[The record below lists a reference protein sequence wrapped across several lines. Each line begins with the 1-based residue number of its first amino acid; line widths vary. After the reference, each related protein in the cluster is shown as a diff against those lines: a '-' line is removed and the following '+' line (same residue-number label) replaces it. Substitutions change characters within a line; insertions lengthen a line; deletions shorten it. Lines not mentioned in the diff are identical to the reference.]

1 MNTKEDN
8 IKKDNIKKMIEEVK
22 FLQDRPD
29 LLHYL
34 FQILEV
40 VIGLGS
46 CHFKKPCF
54 NEKDVD
60 KMSNIQRHDG
70 ISSVIPMDEDAIMR
84 ATCCSHLHGCA
95 KCRSVCCLKKLS
107 ALQEGQNA
115 LLDERLCEEVC
126 RCVQDG
132 AGIFNLSLFS
142 ALLRTSP
149 DFGEDSLILF
159 TLTNSIKEDTWKAAA
174 EIANI
179 FFAAARK
186 LKLDFLFFEHRASA
200 ERREKRYAELDKM
213 ELELCHTVYA
223 TEIAQIQKEKE
234 VASVIEAVIEATLLE
249 AEKNKMP
256 KCHICK
262 SDPMKYP
269 PKFSPKTCKHKICCE
284 ECVHMVGLN
293 EKLEYR
299 CPLCQMSFTDDD
311 VWWCFG
317 DRVVSDTD

>member
-1 MNTKEDN
+1 MNTKE
-8 IKKDNIKKMIEEVK
+8 DNIKKMIEEVK

-29 LLHYL
+29 LLHFL

-54 NEKDVD
+54 NEELINE
-60 KMSNIQRHDG
+60 MSSMLRENG
-70 ISSVIPMDEDAIMR
+70 ISSAIPMKDDDIMR

-149 DFGEDSLILF
+149 DFREDSLILF

-179 FFAAARK
+179 FFDAARK
-186 LKLDFLFFEHRASA
+186 LKLDFLFFEPRASA
-200 ERREKRYAELDKM
+200 ERREKRYEELDKM
-213 ELELCHTVYA
+213 ELELCQTVYA

-234 VASVIEAVIEATLLE
+234 VAPVIDAVIE
-249 AEKNKMP
+249 
-256 KCHICK
+256 
-262 SDPMKYP
+262 
-269 PKFSPKTCKHKICCE
+269 
-284 ECVHMVGLN
+284 G
-293 EKLEYR
+293 R
-299 CPLCQMSFTDDD
+299 
-311 VWWCFG
+311 
-317 DRVVSDTD
+317 